1 MMSGIPPKASC
12 PIKKCF
18 QQMLCYTYT
27 LAKHCHNSWSLHM
40 EQEFTTHRLV
50 HCSCTCTDKWYVSH
64 HLRKIMPTRAIITL
78 IFTSLGIIFVEPLGK
93 IYCEIVY
100 MFVTALH
107 YTISVLLPH
116 CIIVPHIYIDMRH
129 GSKSALFALFP
140 SKQLYVY

>member
-1 MMSGIPPKASC
+1 MSGIPPKASC

-116 CIIVPHIYIDMRH
+116 CIIVPHIYMCVTVVSPH
-129 GSKSALFALFP
+129 CLPCFP
-140 SKQLYVY
+140 HQQLYV